1 MLQLLDFILY
11 FVQFFFFSAVFWLLL
26 SVKYNTLLDVL
37 YYFIV
42 RRIHLKTSEQ
52 MSKFFLAQLH
62 IGQDWGFSRKSR
74 RILMRLG
81 WLDSLL

>member
-1 MLQLLDFILY
+1 MLQLLDFLLY

-26 SVKYNTLLDVL
+26 SVKYILDLLDVL

-42 RRIHLKTSEQ
+42 RRIHLKISEQ

-62 IGQDWGFSRKSR
+62 IGQDW
-74 RILMRLG
+74 
-81 WLDSLL
+81 